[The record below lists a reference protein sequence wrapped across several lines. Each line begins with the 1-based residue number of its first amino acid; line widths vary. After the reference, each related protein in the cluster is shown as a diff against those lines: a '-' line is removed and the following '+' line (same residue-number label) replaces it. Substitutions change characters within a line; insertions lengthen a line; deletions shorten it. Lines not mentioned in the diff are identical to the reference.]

1 MRNVHGHSTALQ
13 AHRGVSTERPENTI
27 SAFRAA
33 VEQGYDL
40 IELDPKFTLD
50 DKCVVLHDR
59 TLMRTARDAQG
70 APVNA
75 AIAEIT
81 LDEARSYEYGSWFAP
96 EYAGEPLPLLEE
108 ALEFAHEHS
117 IPLKIDNVIESF
129 TARQTQILFE
139 LVEKTNMAQLTGFTC
154 TRPEFIRTV
163 AERFPRSV
171 IHYDGPVDEVR
182 LSQLRNAV
190 KDNPLVIWLPY
201 PNKLTSWCTAPAVSK
216 ERVEMVR
223 RIGARLGVWIIEEE
237 ADFIDACTLFE
248 PDIVETT
255 GSIKPDGVL

>member
-13 AHRGVSTERPENTI
+13 AHRGVSTECPENTLA
-27 SAFRAA
+27 AFRAA
-33 VEQGYDL
+33 VEQGYDV

-50 DKCVVLHDR
+50 GKCVVLHDR

-81 LDEARSYEYGSWFAP
+81 LDTARSYEYGSWFAA
-96 EYAGEPLPLLEE
+96 EYAGETIPLLEDV
-108 ALEFAHEHS
+108 LLFAREHR
-117 IPLKIDNVIESF
+117 IPLKLDNVIESF
-129 TARQTQILFE
+129 TAAQTQTLFN
-139 LVEKTNMAQLTGFTC
+139 LVEKTGMARLAGFTC
-154 TRPEFIRTV
+154 TKPEYLSAV

-171 IHYDGPVDEVR
+171 IHYDGPVNKSR
-182 LSQLRNAV
+182 LSQLRGILNL
-190 KDNPLVIWLPY
+190 NPLVVWLPY
-201 PNKLTSWCTAPAVSK
+201 PNKLTSWCTVPVVSD

-223 RIGARLGVWIIEEE
+223 RIGAQLGVWIIEEK
-237 ADFIDACTLFE
+237 ADLTDACARFA

-255 GSIKPDGVL
+255 GSIKPDGIL

>member
-1 MRNVHGHSTALQ
+1 MRNVNGNSTALQ
-13 AHRGVSTERPENTI
+13 AHRGVSTDRPENTLA
-27 SAFRAA
+27 AFRAA
-33 VEQGYDL
+33 VEQGYDV

-81 LDEARSYEYGSWFAP
+81 LDKARSYEYGSWFAP
-96 EYAGEPLPLLEE
+96 EYAGEPIPLLEDV
-108 ALEFAHEHS
+108 LVFAHEHR
-117 IPLKIDNVIESF
+117 ITLKIDNVIESF
-129 TARQTQILFE
+129 TAAQTQLLFE
-139 LVEKTNMAQLTGFTC
+139 LVEKTDMARLAGFTC
-154 TRPEFIRTV
+154 TRPEYLSAVT
-163 AERFPRSV
+163 ERFPRSV

-182 LSQLRNAV
+182 LSQLSDILNV
-190 KDNPLVIWLPY
+190 NPLVVWLPY
-201 PNKLTSWCTAPAVSK
+201 PNRLTSWCSAPAVSE
-216 ERVEMVR
+216 ERAEMVR

-237 ADFIDACTLFE
+237 SDFIDACTRFA

-255 GSIKPDGVL
+255 GSIKPDGV